1 MKPRHDA
8 RVTLHPLAATDR
20 ARFKTDLQATFT
32 AAALQGLGEMDEP
45 IPSDGDLDRSL
56 DAAGAV
62 ALDIHADGQRV
73 GGAVVVIDPDTGRNR
88 LDFFFV
94 TTTAHSRGIGR
105 AAWAAI
111 EQRYPETRVWETCT
125 PYFERRNI
133 HFYVNR
139 CGFKI
144 VEYYN
149 SRHPDPNDPDSD
161 GSDQD
166 EGMFRL
172 EKTM

>member
-1 MKPRHDA
+1 M
-8 RVTLHPLAATDR
+8 
-20 ARFKTDLQATFT
+20 
-32 AAALQGLGEMDEP
+32 
-45 IPSDGDLDRSL
+45 
-56 DAAGAV
+56 
-62 ALDIHADGQRV
+62 
-73 GGAVVVIDPDTGRNR
+73 

-94 TTTAHSRGIGR
+94 MTTAHSRGIGR

-149 SRHPDPNDPDSD
+149 ARHPDPNDPDD
-161 GSDQD
+161 GGSEQD